1 MLHLEDYGAN
11 EEEYEKI
18 IKTKKTC
25 KYICNWFLNEK
36 GSIRMCAKN
45 LCLSKSLVH
54 VYIHSYIKTYYFEE
68 YQQIMRILKYNSHY
82 RTKPHK
88 YWFGRPI

>member
-1 MLHLEDYGAN
+1 MLDLEDYGAN

-18 IKTKKTC
+18 LKTKKTC
-25 KYICNWFLNEK
+25 KDICNWFLNEK

-54 VYIHSYIKTYYFEE
+54 VYIYILTSKL
-68 YQQIMRILKYNSHY
+68 IILKNIN
-82 RTKPHK
+82 KLCV
-88 YWFGRPI
+88 F